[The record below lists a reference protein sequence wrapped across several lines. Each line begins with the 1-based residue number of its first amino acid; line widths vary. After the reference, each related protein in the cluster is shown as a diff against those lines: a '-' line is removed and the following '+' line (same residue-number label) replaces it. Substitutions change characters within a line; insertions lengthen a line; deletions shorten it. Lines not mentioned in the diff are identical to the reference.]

1 MRRLDPWLLA
11 GLVLCGILLFLVAY
25 GDRIAPNEPLF
36 LLINGPARTERP
48 LPPGEPFLFG
58 SDAVGRDLFSLVI
71 VGARTTLA
79 IVVLAGAARVLA
91 GLGLAVGASW
101 LRPLRVVVDAAADIV
116 SAVPSTIV
124 AVFAVLVFARQGAPA
139 FVFVAA
145 LLITGWAGP
154 YRVLRAELARLR
166 AAPFT
171 EGAQAL
177 GVSRPGLFVRHHL
190 PHLVP
195 VLALS
200 TSQQIAAALVAL
212 AELGVIGIFVG
223 PTRSLNVAEAMRVV
237 PLGINTVYTVPD
249 DPEWGGLLALG
260 RGLQN
265 LYVSRWAFL
274 VPGVAIAIAAIAFT
288 LLGVGIA
295 RQYRR
300 RNLLHELRTRRALVA
315 VAALA
320 LLLAPALVLPP
331 AHADAV
337 ELSGTARDAVV
348 AGSDPGQVLAEAKLA
363 VTPVDR
369 SDTRLDQ
376 VGGAV
381 LQIDTPVGRTR
392 FTEGPRADFTPLLFG
407 ATGGGIVDAPIV
419 FAGWGVSPADF
430 PPNRASVFGP
440 LDFGTVV
447 SDWRDDY
454 ATVDVRG
461 AVALI
466 LRLPNVAIGRTV
478 VPAPTADTLIASAL
492 KRGAAAVLW
501 VDLSRTQSVARGQP
515 DPYRRLIADDPI
527 TKHLGQP
534 VFVITVDVADQL
546 LAPVDLRASEI
557 LRSQQQGDRSVT
569 DGTSMARPLPE
580 RAHLELPIAQV
591 TSQSHSLVALTPA
604 PADAHRLVLWAVAPS
619 ASTGSRSAAD
629 ALSAVVRALAGRDTP
644 PIAFVVFDPRGDPAA
659 NAKAVRAVL
668 GSTPIDDVVA
678 IESLGGSSLR
688 FTTVYADL
696 VAAVDEYAA
705 RSGARATRTAA
716 VVPPGSPDT
725 GDVMRAAGLT
735 AFVDDHWVLLAGQG
749 PVTAGPDLRADAAAV
764 LGYIVARYAQRAP
777 ELIR

>member
-1 MRRLDPWLLA
+1 MRRVDPWLLA

-91 GLGLAVGASW
+91 GLGLAVGGSW

-177 GVSRPGLFVRHHL
+177 GVSRRGLFVRHHL

-200 TSQQIAAALVAL
+200 ASQQIAAALVAL

-223 PTRSLNVAEAMRVV
+223 PTRFLNLAEAMRVV
-237 PLGINTVYTVPD
+237 SFGSSTSFNVPD

-274 VPGVAIAIAAIAFT
+274 VPGVAIAFAAIAFT
-288 LLGVGIA
+288 LLGIGIA

-300 RNLLHELRTRRALVA
+300 RNLLHDLRTPRAAAAALIVAILVMPALILPLPHAAAVELGSNARSA
-315 VAALA
+315 VAAGTD
-320 LLLAPALVLPP
+320 PA
-331 AHADAV
+331 
-337 ELSGTARDAVV
+337 
-348 AGSDPGQVLAEAKLA
+348 QVLAAAKLA

-376 VGGAV
+376 VDAAV
-381 LQIDTPVGRTR
+381 LQVDTPTGRAR
-392 FTEGPRADFTPLLFG
+392 FTEGPRGDFSPLLFG
-407 ATGGGIVDAPIV
+407 PTGGGVVDAPVV
-419 FAGWGVSPADF
+419 FAGWGISPADF
-430 PPNRASVFGP
+430 PPIKTSVFGP
-440 LDFGTVV
+440 LDFGTTV
-447 SDWRDDY
+447 SDWQDDY

-466 LRLPNVAIGRTV
+466 LRLPNVIIGRNA
-478 VPAPTADTLIASAL
+478 VPAPTADMLIASAL

-501 VDLSRTQSVARGQP
+501 VDLSRTQIIARGQP
-515 DPYRRLIADDPI
+515 DPYRRLVADDPL
-527 TKHLGQP
+527 TRRDGPP
-534 VFVITVDVADQL
+534 VFIVTADVADQL
-546 LAPVDLRASEI
+546 LAPVGVRASDI
-557 LRSQQQGDRSVT
+557 LRSQQQGDRAAT
-569 DGTSMARPLPE
+569 PGTSMARPLPE
-580 RAHLELPIAQV
+580 RAHIELPLAQV
-591 TSQSHSLVALTPA
+591 TSESHSLVALTPA
-604 PADAHRLVLWAVAPS
+604 PADAHRLVIWAVAPS
-619 ASTGSRSAAD
+619 TSSGSRAAAD
-629 ALSAVVRALAGRDTP
+629 ALSAVVSALAGRDTP
-644 PIAFVVFDPRGDPAA
+644 PLALVVFDPRGDPAA
-659 NAKAVRAVL
+659 NARAVRAVL
-668 GSTPIDDVVA
+668 GSASIDDVFA
-678 IESLGGSSLR
+678 IDSLAGSTLR

-696 VAAVDEYAA
+696 VAAVDDYAA
-705 RSGARATRTAA
+705 RSGARTTRTAG
-716 VVPPGSPDT
+716 VVSPNSPET
-725 GDVMRAAGLT
+725 GDLMRAAGLT
-735 AFVDDHWVLLAGQG
+735 AFVQDHWVLLSGQG
-749 PVTAGPDLRADAAAV
+749 PVTGDSDLRADAAAV
-764 LGYIVARYAQRAP
+764 LGYIVGRYAQRAP